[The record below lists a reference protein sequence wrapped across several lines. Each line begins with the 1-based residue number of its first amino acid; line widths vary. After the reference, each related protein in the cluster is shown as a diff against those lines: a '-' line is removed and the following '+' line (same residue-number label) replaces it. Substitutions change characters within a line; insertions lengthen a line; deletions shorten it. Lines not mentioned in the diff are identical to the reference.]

1 MSGESANV
9 KMLQEAYRLW
19 NDSKGASVN
28 HWLDTVVAENVSFGS
43 VPRGVEPLQFA
54 RQYRDRKELA
64 GYFNSLL
71 GDWDMKHYT
80 VEEYIA
86 QGDVVVARGSTAWTN
101 KKTGKV
107 ADTPKIDFWRF
118 KDGKAVEFYEYF
130 DTACAAAAAT

>member
-1 MSGESANV
+1 MERQQGRQCQPLARHCRCG
-9 KMLQEAYRLW
+9 KRQLW
-19 NDSKGASVN
+19 ICA
-28 HWLDTVVAENVSFGS
+28 A
-43 VPRGVEPLQFA
+43 RVEPLQFA

-71 GDWDMKHYT
+71 GDWVMKHYT

-86 QGDVVVARGSTAWTN
+86 QGDVVVARGSTAWTD

-118 KDGKAVEFYEYF
+118 KGRQGG
-130 DTACAAAAAT
+130 